1 MFYITFSGY
10 YLSRHR
16 EKIPERKSHN
26 YEIELCTTP
35 NFQSVV
41 DGELYNRAVGNIFF
55 TKPGATRQTIGEFEC
70 YCLHFQCHNED
81 FCRKYLDQLPT
92 QIFNIDTYKYTQ
104 CLKEFVFIHHRQ
116 LNEPS
121 EENKLLRDAKL
132 TTLILELYD
141 VSRTQISSGESSKY
155 ANNIAVACQY
165 INDHFKE
172 PIGIDEI
179 AKAAML
185 SPSFTYVIFKK
196 VTGMTPHDFL
206 TNARIHYACEQLI
219 YTSDSVAEI
228 SLDCGFSNTNYLNYA
243 FSKQIGM
250 TPGQYRRNYR
260 RKLE

>member
-1 MFYITFSGY
+1 MFFITFSGY

-16 EKIPERKSHN
+16 EKIPQRKSHN

-55 TKPGATRQTIGEFEC
+55 TKPGATRQTIGQFEC
-70 YCLHFQCHNED
+70 YCLH
-81 FCRKYLDQLPT
+81 
-92 QIFNIDTYKYTQ
+92 FNIDTYKYTQ